1 MNTKLVALVTGAS
14 SGIGADIA
22 RDLAVRGWNIVLVAR
37 RRERLAALAD
47 ELAANYRVRCHVL
60 AADLGDRGQLGEVVA
75 GAARWA
81 QGEGL
86 TLAALVNNAGSGVW
100 RHFEEVPREI
110 AQRDIDL
117 NVTALT
123 TLTHDFLAVA
133 KAHGQRAYVLNIG
146 SLAGILPTARYAVY
160 SGTKAYVKQF
170 TEILAYELRDTPVT
184 VTCICPGGVKTEF
197 VALAGQE
204 LKKDLGMMES
214 PVVAR
219 ISVDAMLAG
228 EVICVPGF
236 LNKVSALARFLPR
249 PLKMRLVERSMH
261 MAVQEK

>member
-1 MNTKLVALVTGAS
+1 M
-14 SGIGADIA
+14 
-22 RDLAVRGWNIVLVAR
+22 
-37 RRERLAALAD
+37 
-47 ELAANYRVRCHVL
+47 
-60 AADLGDRGQLGEVVA
+60 
-75 GAARWA
+75 
-81 QGEGL
+81 
-86 TLAALVNNAGSGVW
+86 
-100 RHFEEVPREI
+100 PREI